1 MQRSIVKLRELTSNC
16 QELSSLSVR
25 RMPKTSSS
33 SSSTHVA
40 YGVICRKPSQP
51 VLATEPSALTTHGY
65 RDDQQNFLRGIVADR
80 LTGGPFEAYLVAQGC
95 DEARRILNF
104 WRDAQVYLSCK
115 GMGETS
121 VQAYMRCRRAKVLVM
136 RYLTGHSDK
145 RLCVLAPTLRYSL
158 QRHLAIGKGDNLMR
172 RAQDV
177 AIEVIR
183 FVLLTPL

>member
-1 MQRSIVKLRELTSNC
+1 MRRGIVELQGLTSNC
-16 QELSSLSVR
+16 QELSSFSVR
-25 RMPKTSSS
+25 RLSKT
-33 SSSTHVA
+33 SSSTHVTE
-40 YGVICRKPSQP
+40 GVICRKPSQP
-51 VLATEPSALTTHGY
+51 LLATEPTASTTHGY
-65 RDDQQNFLRGIVADR
+65 RDDQQSFLRGIVADR
-80 LTGGPFEAYLVAQGC
+80 LAGGPFEAYLVTQGC

-158 QRHLAIGKGDNLMR
+158 QRHLAIGKRDDLMR

-177 AIEVIR
+177 AIEASSLI
-183 FVLLTPL
+183 LLTSL